1 MSAVL
6 TPPSERE
13 DPSEALPHP
22 HRSQAQCLL
31 QTPVLGVVVPSSVST
46 LEFVNSAQADKMGG
60 VRLPT

>member
-1 MSAVL
+1 VSAVL

-46 LEFVNSAQADKMGG
+46 LE
-60 VRLPT
+60 L